1 MRLLLLGDSLVA
13 GFGLPTEDGF
23 VAALGRALKA
33 AGAEVELLDGGVSGD
48 TTAGGAA
55 RVDWALGDKPT
66 HAMVSLGA
74 NDALR
79 GLPPDA
85 AKANL
90 KTILDKLAAA
100 GVPALIAGMR
110 APRNFGDEYAETFDR
125 IYPELAA
132 EAGLPLYPFF
142 LEGVALD
149 PALNQA
155 DGIHPNAAG
164 VDRIVEQITPAI
176 LELLKREPAG

>member
-79 GLPPDA
+79 GISPEVSA
-85 AKANL
+85 SNL
-90 KTILDKLAAA
+90 NS
-100 GVPALIAGMR
+100 LIERLQARNIKVLLAGML
-110 APRNFGDEYAETFDR
+110 APPNMGEAYQDSFNSIYAE
-125 IYPELAA
+125 LADKH
-132 EAGLPLYPFF
+132 GVLLYPFF
-142 LEGVALD
+142 LDGVAGE
-149 PALNQA
+149 PNLNQP
-155 DGIHPNAAG
+155 DGIHPTAEG
-164 VDRIVEQITPAI
+164 IGLIVENFMATG
-176 LELLKREPAG
+176 LEFARQLCGD